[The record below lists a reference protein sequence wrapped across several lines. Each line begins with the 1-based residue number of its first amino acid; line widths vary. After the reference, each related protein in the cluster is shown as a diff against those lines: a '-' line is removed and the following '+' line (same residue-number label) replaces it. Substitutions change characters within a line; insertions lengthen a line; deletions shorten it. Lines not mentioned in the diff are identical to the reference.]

1 MFFYKN
7 KEKIKQKNEQTEYAP
22 IVFINKPAEN
32 YSQDVVGFK
41 SQVETIHQAI
51 KNGANMI
58 GVIADY
64 GTGKST
70 ISDILISDVLNN
82 ERNYSTIRIN
92 MWDSISKKSDNNDI
106 SELAKS
112 FLYQLANGN
121 DDNGHSSKLSHY
133 VSKRMSKN
141 FNTISLSTA
150 SKKFWKYGCGAAFLY
165 ALYGIF
171 SQSTINL
178 INSIGNKKII
188 EALNLMKDVN
198 PLFLVSALGLLIYGI
213 MDTSI
218 AFSSWEKTGD
228 NHLESNDIFELYDE
242 IATKLIENSSE
253 NKQIV
258 FIEDLDRINDKAL
271 ITEFLK
277 ELYRFQNSVSEE
289 LRDKFV
295 FIVAIKPEA
304 LLETKDGNSGRK
316 NESENKNKAFEHLY
330 SKVFDVTVNLKP
342 IHFEDYESALLA
354 MLDKNRESRERLVSL
369 IGEDITEDHLPESFN
384 WILLGE
390 NLTLRDLKDRLNH
403 AVSIMVSLKNKNYKG
418 NPGISF
424 TACTAVAYLESAFP
438 IEFYRLVQEE
448 EKFESFIRE
457 SYSVKNGLDD
467 KKNELIKKYREI
479 FYGDTSENNTSE
491 TEKDKFVDTLCKL
504 VLDNVFDDDFRMY
517 FYTYPDNSY
526 IKTVDEKDVC
536 NLIKLPTVF
545 DDATNLEEKVN
556 RIFENKP
563 NSIVISTIKNLN
575 KDDPYPTVLILNR
588 TLFEFAA
595 DSNLEKSLQ
604 LLCTYT
610 LKSNTADDKI
620 LSCLKMINIAQISD
634 KERFI
639 LNYSKRILEFV
650 SAGELSNEK
659 FMKLRKNI
667 IQAFE
672 KSIGEFIDLF
682 VNENVSVSIINEDEI
697 ELIDNI
703 SDILKLIDK
712 QLVDVEMEY
721 IFNRMNSEKL
731 SDEDCDLAS
740 DIYNALVIKDGGNT
754 TLGMYILRFL
764 QNNNLINIEFF
775 NVVLNTVDDTES
787 ICEYVNQ
794 FKANDLPDEY
804 LIGLDK
810 KIIGK
815 GLSDELLRRMKDK
828 KLFVCYILDKA
839 PKNQIDDIDYLD
851 DAIRENIISAS
862 KILLAEDESI
872 FMLLRKSIIRKVQ
885 NMYEKYNEIF
895 VGEYPIVTK
904 VELNIFNNFLDAV
917 ICIDASKLDLENCDF
932 VWEYC
937 NQDIRSAEECLS
949 VFKYLF
955 SREHKLAVAD
965 SNVARKLI
973 YALDFDKIKFCELNI
988 TQREEAVKYVFDLLN
1003 LSDLEEALKFQRH
1016 LKTLVPSLE
1025 QIIQVSSSTEG
1036 YLSLLNDL
1044 EAYTDTSIQWIIS
1057 LELNTGLCSAITKE
1071 LYNKESY
1078 VNYVIGKSLFENK
1091 LTYDK
1096 SLLSVEQYFEIYL
1109 NKQCMYSVMSEDKE
1123 FISDIADRELY
1134 AQISSIALLKPLY
1147 HIPQTVGMFEHIW
1160 SLLTDK
1166 EYSEYIMSINEIAT
1180 FDDSK
1185 SIQKF
1190 LCIQENM
1197 DKLGSYAMRDR
1208 IDILL
1213 WDTQKAYK
1221 KEFNICWNKN
1231 WKNKLKALEKHLL

>member
-1 MFFYKN
+1 MFGYRDKKKVN
-7 KEKIKQKNEQTEYAP
+7 KTDEQKEYTP

-32 YSQDVVGFK
+32 YLQDVVGFK

-82 ERNYSTIRIN
+82 KHKYSIIRIN
-92 MWDSISKKSDNNDI
+92 MWDSISKKSDDDNNI
-106 SELAKS
+106 SELTKS

-121 DDNGHSSKLSHY
+121 NENGHTSKLSCY
-133 VSKRMSKN
+133 ISKRMSKN
-141 FNTISLSTA
+141 FNTISLSTVSA
-150 SKKFWKYGCGAAFLY
+150 KFRKCGCGAVFLY
-165 ALYGIF
+165 ALYRIF
-171 SQSTINL
+171 SQSNINF
-178 INSIGNKKII
+178 INNIDNKNITVF
-188 EALNLMKDVN
+188 LNLMKDVN
-198 PLFLVSALGLLIYGI
+198 PLFLVSALGMLIYGI
-213 MDTSI
+213 IDTSI

-228 NHLESNDIFELYDE
+228 NHLESSDIFELYDE

-258 FIEDLDRINDKAL
+258 FIEDLDRINDKVL

-277 ELYRFQNSVSEE
+277 ELYRFQNSVSKE

-304 LLETKDGNSGRK
+304 LLETKDETAKRE
-316 NESENKNKAFEHLY
+316 NENENKAFEHLY

-354 MLDKNRESRERLVSL
+354 MFDKNRESRERLVSL

-418 NPGISF
+418 NPGINF

-467 KKNELIKKYREI
+467 KKNELIKKYCEI
-479 FYGDTSENNTSE
+479 FYGDTSENNTNE

-504 VLDNVFDDDFRMY
+504 ILDNVFDDDFRMY

-545 DDATNLEEKVN
+545 DDVTNLEEKVE

-563 NSIVISTIKNLN
+563 NSIVISTIRNLN

-634 KERFI
+634 KERLI
-639 LNYSKRILEFV
+639 SNYSKRILEFV
-650 SAGELSNEK
+650 STEELSKEK

-667 IQAFE
+667 IHAFE
-672 KSIGEFIDLF
+672 KSIGQFIDLF

-703 SDILKLIDK
+703 SDTLKLIDK
-712 QLVDVEMEY
+712 QLVNVEMEY
-721 IFNRMNSEKL
+721 IFNRMNSKKL

-740 DIYNALVIKDGGNT
+740 DIYNALIIKDGGNT

-787 ICEYVNQ
+787 ICEYVNK

-804 LIGLDK
+804 LTGLDK
-810 KIIGK
+810 NVIGK
-815 GLSDELLRRMKDK
+815 GLSDELLHRMKDK

-839 PKNQIDDIDYLD
+839 PKNHIDDIDYLD
-851 DAIRENIISAS
+851 DDIRKNIISAS
-862 KILLAEDESI
+862 KILLSEDESI
-872 FMLLRKSIIRKVQ
+872 FILLRKSIIRKVQ
-885 NMYEKYNEIF
+885 NIYDKYNEIF
-895 VGEYPIVTK
+895 EGEYPVITK
-904 VELNIFNNFLDAV
+904 EELNIFDDFLDAI

-937 NQDIRSAEECLS
+937 NQDKRSAEECLS

-955 SREHKLAVAD
+955 NIEHKLAVED
-965 SNVARKLI
+965 SKVAQKLI
-973 YALDFDKIKFCELNI
+973 YALDFDKIRFCELNI
-988 TQREEAVKYVFDLLN
+988 TQREEAIKYVFDLLS
-1003 LSDLEEALKFQRH
+1003 LSDPEEALKFQRH
-1016 LKTLVPSLE
+1016 LKTLIPSLE
-1025 QIIQVSSSTEG
+1025 QIIQVSSSTES

-1109 NKQCMYSVMSEDKE
+1109 NRQCMYRAMSEDKE

-1134 AQISSIALLKPLY
+1134 TQISSIVLLKPLY
-1147 HIPQTVGMFEHIW
+1147 YVPQTAELFKYIW
-1160 SLLTDK
+1160 SKLTGE
-1166 EYSEYIMSINEIAT
+1166 EYFEYIMNINEIAT

-1197 DKLGSYAMRDR
+1197 DKLGAHAMRDR
-1208 IDILL
+1208 IDFLL

-1221 KEFNICWNKN
+1221 REFNSCWNKN
-1231 WKNKLKALEKHLL
+1231 WKGKLKALENHLL